1 MYIVCARARTCVH
14 TACARAR
21 SGRTHVHRVATRRH
35 TQTHHVCTRCTARCN
50 ACSCGCTSCTVG
62 GSHGELDCHVD
73 ARMYKQG
80 VPMHRVGAR
89 PVTRVRSRCAARCSS
104 HQHNAA
110 HAVLTGFALK
120 TCATGGDSGG
130 AGAATVAP
138 SSAQG
143 EHRGARSAQRTCK
156 CTLLGP
162 TSAVWR
168 RTPPEKAQP
177 GASGRR
183 SGAISVA
190 KGGSRCWIQAIYPLS
205 SSISQ
210 VNGGFGRGKASFDV
224 PGALKGR
231 LGNPNGGKKR
241 FGMAK
246 RGGEGLSTPQSCSE

>member
-1 MYIVCARARTCVH
+1 M
-14 TACARAR
+14 
-21 SGRTHVHRVATRRH
+21 HRVATRRH

-62 GSHGELDCHVD
+62 ASHGELDCHVD

-80 VPMHRVGAR
+80 VPMHRVCAR
-89 PVTRVRSRCAARCSS
+89 RVIRVRSRCAAGCRS
-104 HQHNAA
+104 QHRNVS
-110 HAVLTGFALK
+110 HAVLDGFALE
-120 TCATGGDSGG
+120 TCATGGDSGD
-130 AGAATVAP
+130 AGAATVGP

-143 EHRGARSAQRTCK
+143 EHRVARSAQRTCK

-168 RTPPEKAQP
+168 RTTPEKAQP
-177 GASGRR
+177 EASGRR
-183 SGAISVA
+183 SEAISVA
-190 KGGSRCWIQAIYPLS
+190 KGGSRCWKQAIYPLS
-205 SSISQ
+205 NSISQ

-231 LGNPNGGKKR
+231 LGNPNGGKKC

-246 RGGEGLSTPQSCSE
+246 GGVKASLPPNHARGEPQKG